1 MDVKERL
8 ADVFTHLDEHISYN
22 EEYGILF
29 DTPFVKAVEDVL
41 QMLNGVTVQ
50 EWISVK
56 DRLPDHDD
64 WVLVCK
70 KTIKTGYTAIA
81 VDKLVLTVGGD
92 KMWLSEYAT
101 YKQVVTHWAHLPQP
115 PKGE

>member
-1 MDVKERL
+1 MRDRL
-8 ADVFTHLDEHISYN
+8 IDVFTHLDEHISYK

-56 DRLPDHDD
+56 DRLPDKYRDEYGELIPF
-64 WVLVCK
+64 LVCESGTEYPCRALFDGK
-70 KTIKTGYTAIA
+70 KW
-81 VDKLVLTVGGD
+81 GD
-92 KMWLSEYAT
+92 GVFLIP
-101 YKQVVTHWAHLPQP
+101 VTHWMPLPQP

>member
-1 MDVKERL
+1 MRDRL
-8 ADVFTHLDEHISYN
+8 IDVFTHLDEHISYK

-29 DTPFVKAVEDVL
+29 DTPLVKAVEDVL

-56 DRLPDHDD
+56 DRLPEKHDKY
-64 WVLVCK
+64 LVRVPSKLRGCEHC
-70 KTIKTGYTAIA
+70 IWLIGYNPNFGFYDA
-81 VDKLVLTVGGD
+81 DPEWGD
-92 KMWLSEYAT
+92 IPMDD
-101 YKQVVTHWAHLPQP
+101 VTHWMPLPPP

>member
-1 MDVKERL
+1 MTDRDRL
-8 ADVFTHLDEHISYN
+8 IDVFTHLDEHISYK

-41 QMLNGVTVQ
+41 QMLKGVTVQ

-56 DRLPDHDD
+56 DRLPEAGEF
-64 WVLVCK
+64 VLLQYAK
-70 KTIKTGYTAIA
+70 NNLNPTQHAKNTMA
-81 VDKLVLTVGGD
+81 VGRYEYKLFLVEGCSVN
-92 KMWLSEYAT
+92 
-101 YKQVVTHWAHLPQP
+101 VTHWMPLPQP